1 MNQDLCRDSL
11 SDTDLQGGETGG
23 RAESKSCEGELNLN
37 RCWSNLWTRLIWFSD
52 QVGNRADTKTGD
64 TPSPS
69 STSTTTTFPFHLI
82 NKNIQVISFHLDNIG
97 TQFIA
102 QNQYYNSDR
111 TDFKILK

>member
-1 MNQDLCRDSL
+1 MNQDFCHESL

-23 RAESKSCEGELNLN
+23 RAESKSSEGELNLN
-37 RCWSNLWTRLIWFSD
+37 HWSNHSTRLISFSD

-69 STSTTTTFPFHLI
+69 STSTTTTTFPFHLI